1 LLAQGEV
8 LQDQLAMAAEEDGEE
23 PKKVEQESGHRAEI
37 VAALVP
43 TDQPLGRRMGF

>member
-23 PKKVEQESGHRAEI
+23 PKQVEQESDRRAEI
-37 VAALVP
+37 VDESRP
-43 TDQPLGRRMGF
+43 TDQGVVWPTAV